1 MVNACRTIKR
11 LVVAKQAHGKDKDFL
26 WWLLLFSNEGTVLC
40 GRMLSNNVEGVVEGF
55 TNPCFPTHRKT
66 VDSGLCSSACGTVGR

>member
-1 MVNACRTIKR
+1 MVKIRTFC
-11 LVVAKQAHGKDKDFL
+11 GGFC
-26 WWLLLFSNEGTVLC
+26 LFSNEGTVLC